1 MLFGRPSIPDVE
13 DCGTVLGK
21 GLALKGRCRFDG
33 AVRIDGRLEGDVQAN
48 GTLEVGAQGVLIGR
62 VHVGTLV
69 NRGTIKGTVV
79 ASERVQLLESSVLV
93 GDIHTP
99 RLMIAEGARLQGCCG
114 REAHDADREPPG
126 FNAES
131 VETVTRAL
139 IGYEPRHAGESG
151 ERTEERTEEGAQIV
165 EEGMP

>member
-1 MLFGRPSIPDVE
+1 MLFGTPSIPGVE

-79 ASERVQLLESSVLV
+79 ASERVQLLDSSVLV

-99 RLMIAEGARLQGCCG
+99 RLVIAEGARLQGCCG
-114 REAHDADREPPG
+114 RGAHEADREPPV

-131 VETVTRAL
+131 VGTVTRAL
-139 IGYEPRHAGESG
+139 IGYEPSHAGKSG
-151 ERTEERTEEGAQIV
+151 ERPGEGAQIV